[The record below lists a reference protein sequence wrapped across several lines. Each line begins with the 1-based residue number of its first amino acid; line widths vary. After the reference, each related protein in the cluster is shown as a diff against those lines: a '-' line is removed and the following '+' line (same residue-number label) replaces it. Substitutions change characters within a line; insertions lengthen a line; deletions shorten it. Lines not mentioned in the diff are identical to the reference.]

1 MWVSGKDFGG
11 LTSVGCGVTTQ
22 NVLGRIS
29 ETSVSRGCY
38 RPPRGPAAGE
48 TGRCWEK
55 LSFTLCRE
63 RGLVNACLQ
72 ILKYWSFGIS
82 DFYRITESQNVRGWQ
97 GPLWVTQPNPLPKQ
111 GHPEQAAQDLVQAGV
126 EYLQRRRL
134 HSLPG
139 QPEPKQAM
147 GRFVWFETCVENARG
162 RKTSWERS
170 NQQLQPRIE
179 ASTVNA
185 AWQSCGLSWNCCF
198 NGEDCQIVL

>member
-1 MWVSGKDFGG
+1 M
-11 LTSVGCGVTTQ
+11 LTALLRFPRELILLEDGP
-22 NVLGRIS
+22 
-29 ETSVSRGCY
+29 SRLRAMLLMPSPGAWHSHQC
-38 RPPRGPAAGE
+38 PLTA
-48 TGRCWEK
+48 
-55 LSFTLCRE
+55 
-63 RGLVNACLQ
+63 
-72 ILKYWSFGIS
+72 
-82 DFYRITESQNVRGWQ
+82 SQNHRLFGVGRALCGS
-97 GPLWVTQPNPLPKQ
+97 PSPTPLPKQ
-111 GHPEQAAQDLVQAGV
+111 GHPEPATQDLVQAGF